1 MIKNPEILENFER
14 DFIRNHG
21 RLSHEQSRKLFVAM
35 WKEAMM
41 FGVFPPSDPLEGI
54 EVDIRMARILNS
66 CLTKPSSA

>member
-14 DFIRNHG
+14 DFICNHG